1 MILDDFVKHPFCQG
15 NIVSIADA
23 VGQIQPSFILR
34 RVVDDV
40 VGGQMGIWDDNA
52 FVVDCIQGGVHKSN
66 LRNLAGNGFQLNE
79 IAALEGL
86 ADEDLKP
93 AGKLGDAVL
102 QADAGRHAGRAQG
115 RDEGADQGRSAGYLA
130 AHRDG

>member
-1 MILDDFVKHPFCQG
+1 
-15 NIVSIADA
+15 
-23 VGQIQPSFILR
+23 
-34 RVVDDV
+34 
-40 VGGQMGIWDDNA
+40 MGIWDDNA

-102 QADAGRHAGRAQG
+102 QADAGRHAGAPRAVMKELRLMPSVERAERTMPNLITSSTTLRIKG
-115 RDEGADQGRSAGYLA
+115 WTAGSTFFAVRLL
-130 AHRDG
+130 

>member
-1 MILDDFVKHPFCQG
+1 
-15 NIVSIADA
+15 
-23 VGQIQPSFILR
+23 
-34 RVVDDV
+34 
-40 VGGQMGIWDDNA
+40 MGIWDDNA

-115 RDEGADQGRSAGYLA
+115 RDEGAEVDAQRRKSGEDNAEFDHQLHYVADKRVDGRINAFLPSGLL
-130 AHRDG
+130 